1 MKKYTKPK
9 SFFPFL
15 LSFAL
20 VLNAQNCTLETPPPY
35 TLLDTDTLHHPKAA
49 QRDSLQ
55 TLTLAFVGD
64 LMCHTPQFK
73 YAQKDSGG
81 YDFTPAFSAVKPYLE
96 SADLTFGNL
105 ETVLAGNTAPAYSSY
120 PIFNSPN
127 EYADALKAVGFDV
140 IVTANN
146 HSYDKLEAG
155 LIRTLAELQKRDLK
169 TVGTHYTPA
178 GRDSFCIVE
187 KKGFKIG
194 ILAYTE
200 FSNIPLK
207 EEKKYLLNHIDT
219 SSLALD
225 IQKIRDA
232 GAEVVITHFH
242 WGYEYQTFPNA
253 IQRAVTQKAFEAGA
267 DIVIGG
273 HPHVL
278 QPIEKVKTA
287 PKAAL
292 DSGLVAYSLGNFFS
306 GQHKR
311 FRHTGAILSLT
322 LEKNNLS
329 QKIMLK
335 SYDFQPTF
343 VFQGFIEGKRQ
354 YRILPTFAAPLVASN
369 QISDLSKPN
378 FPKIDSLFPYL
389 NANDKRLFFESFEDA
404 NQILRAK

>member
-1 MKKYTKPK
+1 MKPK
-9 SFFPFL
+9 SFYLCL
-15 LSFAL
+15 LLLLMGLS
-20 VLNAQNCTLETPPPY
+20 AQKCSTEQPTPY
-35 TLLDTDTLHHPKAA
+35 SLLDSDTLHYQKAD
-49 QRDSLQ
+49 QRDSVQ

-73 YAQKDSGG
+73 YAQTDSGG
-81 YDFTPAFSAVKPYLE
+81 YDFLPAFSQVQPYLE

-127 EYADALKAVGFDV
+127 EYADALKSIGFDV
-140 IVTANN
+140 VVTANN

-155 LIRTLAELQKRDLK
+155 LIRTLAELQRRGLQ
-169 TVGTHYTPA
+169 TVGTHYTPQ
-178 GRDSFCIVE
+178 GKDTFCIVE

-219 SSLALD
+219 STLALD
-225 IQKIRDA
+225 IEKIKKA
-232 GAEVVITHFH
+232 GAEVVIAHFH
-242 WGYEYQTFPNA
+242 WGYEYQTQPNSF
-253 IQRAVTQKAFEAGA
+253 QRAVTQKAFEAGA

-278 QPIEKVKTA
+278 QPIEKVKSA
-287 PKAAL
+287 SKATL

-311 FRHTGAILSLT
+311 FRHTGAILNIT
-322 LEKNNLS
+322 LEKNNL
-329 QKIMLK
+329 QKKIRLK

-369 QISDLSKPN
+369 QQPDLSKAN
-378 FPKIDSLFPYL
+378 FSKIDSLFPYL
-389 NANDKRLFFESFEDA
+389 NTHDKKQFFESFQDA
-404 NQILRAK
+404 TQILKQQ